1 MQFNVIGAKFNENG
15 KVYFFDPKELDI
27 KTGDEIIVETNK
39 GIEFALVCSEIKSVD
54 EREVVLPL
62 KPVLRKATDK
72 DKVQR
77 ENNLTKA
84 KEMAKAVEELIA
96 KFSLDMRVVDIEY
109 VFDGSK
115 VVISFVSESR
125 VDFRDLVKE
134 LASKFKSRI
143 ELRQIGIRDK
153 AKAIG
158 GIGPCGRECCCKSHL
173 NTFDKVSIKMAKVQG
188 LSLNPTQISGLC
200 GRLLCCLEYENPY
213 YSEVTAK
220 MPKIGS
226 TVKTPEGSGTVIY
239 QNILKQKVS
248 VKIQSGE
255 DSFTIKDFDLSQI
268 KF

>member
-1 MQFNVIGAKFNENG
+1 MQLNIIGAKFNENG
-15 KVYFFDPKELDI
+15 KVYFFDPRELDLNI
-27 KTGDEIIVETNK
+27 GDEIIVETNK
-39 GIEFALVCSEIKSVD
+39 GIEFAVVTAERKSVEKKD
-54 EREVVLPL
+54 VILPL
-62 KPVLRKATDK
+62 KPVIRKATDR
-72 DKVQR
+72 DKAQR
-77 ENNLTKA
+77 ETNITKA
-84 KEMAKAVEELIA
+84 KEMTKAVDELIL

-153 AKAIG
+153 AKSIG

-173 NTFDKVSIKMAKVQG
+173 NAFDKVSIKMAKNQG

-213 YSEVTAK
+213 YSEVIAK
-220 MPKIGS
+220 MPKLGS
-226 TVKTPEGSGTVIY
+226 TVKTPEGTGTVIY

-248 VKIQSGE
+248 VRVQSGE
-255 DSFTIKDFDLSQI
+255 DSNTIKDFDLDQI